1 MVGAIGIGYVVGARS
16 GPALHPMVC
25 EYESIKSTKKRKIP
39 TTVSMCQV
47 AMNLSWAILGFLT
60 CATPKAWG
68 LGSATLLMTSINHAL
83 FSLVFYLKDPSVL
96 RKSKKST

>member
-1 MVGAIGIGYVVGARS
+1 MVGAVGIGHVVGAHS
-16 GPALHPMVC
+16 GPALHPMIC
-25 EYESIKSTKKRKIP
+25 EYETIKLTKKKRFP
-39 TTVSMCQV
+39 LFFMCQV

-96 RKSKKST
+96 RNSKKSV

>member
-1 MVGAIGIGYVVGARS
+1 MVGAVGIGYVVGARS

-25 EYESIKSTKKRKIP
+25 EYETIKLTKRKIP
-39 TTVSMCQV
+39 TVSMCQV
-47 AMNLSWAILGFLT
+47 AMNLSWAILGLLT

-96 RKSKKST
+96 RNVKKSA